1 MRLRVPTPSL
11 VILCGPAGSG
21 KSTFAA
27 RHFLP
32 TAVVSSDRC
41 RAMLGDDERNL
52 AVSPEAF
59 ELFHTIIDRRLRL
72 GRLTVADSTALRPEA
87 RRTLL
92 EIGRRHA
99 LPVTLIV
106 FDVPEERC
114 YLHDTRRERRV
125 GRAVIA
131 QHVAQLQEALRTIPE
146 EAFDSVTTLDD
157 AMARATSVE
166 IVGERQ
172 ERARTD

>member
-1 MRLRVPTPSL
+1 MRIRITAPSL
-11 VILCGPAGSG
+11 VVLCGPAGSG

-27 RHFLP
+27 RHFAP
-32 TAVVSSDRC
+32 TAIVSSDGC

-72 GRLTVADSTALRPEA
+72 RRPTVADSTALRSDA

-92 EIGRRHA
+92 DIGQRHA
-99 LPVTLIV
+99 VPVTLIV
-106 FDVPEERC
+106 FDVSEEQC

-125 GRAVIA
+125 GRPVIA
-131 QHVAQLQEALRTIPE
+131 QHVRQLQDALRTIPQE
-146 EAFDSVTTLDD
+146 GFNAVIMLDD
-157 AMARATSVE
+157 ALARTSSVE
-166 IVGERQ
+166 IVAGARERQ
-172 ERARTD
+172 A

>member
-1 MRLRVPTPSL
+1 MRLRIPNPSL
-11 VILCGPAGSG
+11 VVLCGPAGSG

-27 RHFLP
+27 RHFPP
-32 TAVVSSDRC
+32 TAIVSSDRC

-52 AVSPEAF
+52 AVSPDAF
-59 ELFHTIIDRRLRL
+59 DLFHTIIDRRLRL
-72 GRLTVADSTALRPEA
+72 GRLTVVDSTALRPDA
-87 RRTLL
+87 RRTLR

-99 LPVTLIV
+99 VPVTLVV
-106 FDVPEERC
+106 FDVSEDRC

-131 QHVAQLQEALRTIPE
+131 QHVQQLQEALRTIPGE
-146 EAFDSVTTLDD
+146 GFDAVTTLDD
-157 AMARATSVE
+157 ALARTASVE
-166 IVGERQ
+166 IAAAQR

>member
-1 MRLRVPTPSL
+1 MRIRIEAPSL
-11 VILCGPAGSG
+11 VVLCGPAGSG

-27 RHFLP
+27 RHFPP
-32 TAVVSSDRC
+32 TAIVSSDHC

-59 ELFHTIIDRRLRL
+59 ELFHTIIDKRLRL
-72 GRLTVADSTALRPEA
+72 RRLTVADSTALRPDA

-99 LPVTLIV
+99 APVTLAV
-106 FDVPEERC
+106 FDVSEEQC

-131 QHVAQLQEALRTIPE
+131 QHVQQLQEALRTIPQE
-146 EAFDSVTTLDD
+146 GFAAVVMLDEKL
-157 AMARATSVE
+157 ARTTSVE
-166 IVGERQ
+166 ITERS
-172 ERARTD
+172 RSVRTE